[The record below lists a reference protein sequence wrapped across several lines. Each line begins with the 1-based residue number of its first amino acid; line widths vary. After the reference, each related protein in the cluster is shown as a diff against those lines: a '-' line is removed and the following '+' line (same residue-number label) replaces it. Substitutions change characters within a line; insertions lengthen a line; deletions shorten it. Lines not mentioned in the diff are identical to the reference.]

1 MTTSLIVA
9 TVDRWGDLV
18 RCLASVARLR
28 PGFDE
33 VIVVGQGD
41 EARTREVVGRF
52 PDLAV
57 TLVHCATRSL
67 PRARNEGIER
77 ASGDYLFFVDDDTE
91 LPPGYVAAALD
102 AFGRYPE
109 AVGLTGPALGRVDGD
124 GGGGGAGGEDHG
136 SENRGGEDCD
146 GGGGS
151 DGNGAGVRRWAGI
164 GVPKRLKH
172 ALYALLLVYS
182 WRRNRVLRS
191 GSNSFAHG
199 APARHPHEAQWLNGC
214 NSVYR
219 RRVFDDGFRFDGDLV
234 GWAFGEDVELSYR
247 VHKRYGHGSL
257 RFESDVALTHHYAV
271 DHTDRVESL
280 DALIR
285 MKVVYRY
292 LFWRREVYGGSLFNL
307 LCYLWG
313 QPGFVLW
320 HCLFHLRA
328 RRRWR
333 ILRTAASA
341 YWYILRR
348 PRAVVNDRAATNRF
362 VLRGTAAE
370 PSE

>member
-1 MTTSLIVA
+1 MATSLIVP
-9 TVDRWGDLV
+9 TVDRRDGLA

-41 EARTREVVGRF
+41 ERRTRDVLRRF
-52 PDLAV
+52 PDLPV
-57 TLVHCATRSL
+57 TLVLPPTLSL
-67 PRARNEGIER
+67 PRARNAGIER
-77 ASGDYLFFVDDDTE
+77 ARGDYLFFVDDDTE

-102 AFGRYPE
+102 AFGRRPD
-109 AVGLTGPALGRVDGD
+109 AVGLTGAALG
-124 GGGGGAGGEDHG
+124 GGNGGGADSGEDG
-136 SENRGGEDCD
+136 SAEDDDGEDGTGGDD
-146 GGGGS
+146 GV
-151 DGNGAGVRRWAGI
+151 AVRRWAGV
-164 GVPKRLKH
+164 GVPGRVKH
-172 ALYALLLVYS
+172 AFYALLLVYS

-191 GSNSFAHG
+191 GSCSFAHG
-199 APARHPHEAQWLNGC
+199 AGSRAPHEAEWLHGC

-219 RRVFDDGFRFDGDLV
+219 RKVFDDGFRFDRDLV
-234 GWAFGEDVELSYR
+234 GWAREEDVDLSYR
-247 VHKRYGHGSL
+247 VHKRYGRGSL
-257 RFESDVALTHHYAV
+257 RFEPALALTHHSGP
-271 DHTDRVESL
+271 DHADRVESL

-292 LFWRREVYGGSLFNL
+292 VFWRREVYGGSPLNL

-341 YWYILRR
+341 YWYLLRR
-348 PRAVVNDRAATNRF
+348 PRAAVSDRAATNRF

-370 PSE
+370 PGG